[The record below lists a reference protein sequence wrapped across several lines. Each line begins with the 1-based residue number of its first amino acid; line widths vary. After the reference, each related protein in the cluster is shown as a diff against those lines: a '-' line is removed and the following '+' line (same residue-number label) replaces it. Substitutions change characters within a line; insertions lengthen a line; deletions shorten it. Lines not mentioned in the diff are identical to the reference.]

1 MKNKLLKL
9 ILIVETGVLILGI
22 CVFSMNVFV
31 NKKKEKCKEV
41 SPNGN
46 YVLVIH
52 RIGDPDWPFGADHLQ
67 VSLFE
72 KNDPASYRTSFLSD
86 VSNDGM
92 EADYEVTWRDDGVQ
106 IALMGSEQP
115 TAYYVL
121 PFRSIE

>member
-9 ILIVETGVLILGI
+9 ILIVETMVLILGI
-22 CVFSMNVFV
+22 CIVSINVFV
-31 NKKKEKCKEV
+31 NKKKEICKEL

-52 RIGDPDWPFGADHLQ
+52 RIGKPDWPFGADHLQ

-72 KNDPASYRTSFLSD
+72 KNNSSSYRASFQAD

-92 EADYEVTWRDDGVQ
+92 EASYEVTWRDDSVQ
-106 IALMGSEQP
+106 IALIGSEQP
-115 TAYYVL
+115 TAYYLL
-121 PFRSIE
+121 PFESYN

>member
-9 ILIVETGVLILGI
+9 ILIAETMILVLGI
-22 CVFSMNVFV
+22 GVVSINVLL
-31 NKKKEKCKEV
+31 NKKIEICKEV
-41 SPNGN
+41 SPSGD
-46 YVLVIH
+46 YILVIH
-52 RIGDPDWPFGADHLQ
+52 RLGEPDWPFGEDHLQ

-72 KNDPASYRTSFLSD
+72 KDDPSSYRVSFLSD

-92 EADYEVTWRDDGVQ
+92 EADYEITWLDDSVQ

-121 PFRSIE
+121 PFESYN